1 VKMMIV
7 VLADDD
13 ADAVLKALLEA
24 EFRVTRLASTG
35 GFFRRGNTTLMI
47 GTEDERVDRALEV
60 IRQTTQAPGG
70 EEGRRATVFVLNLAD
85 FKQV

>member
-1 VKMMIV
+1 MMIV

-13 ADAVLKALLEA
+13 AEAVLKALLEA

-35 GFFRRGNTTLMI
+35 GFFRKGNTTLMI
-47 GTEDERVDRALEV
+47 GTDDERVDRALEV
-60 IRQTTQAPGG
+60 IRHTTQTPGK
-70 EEGRRATVFVLNLAD
+70 EEDRRATVFVLNLAD

>member
-1 VKMMIV
+1 MMIV
-7 VLADDD
+7 VLADDN

-24 EFRVTRLASTG
+24 EYRVTRLASTG

-60 IRQTTQAPGG
+60 IRQTTQAPGTD
-70 EEGRRATVFVLNLAD
+70 EGRRATVFVLKLAD
-85 FKQV
+85 FQQV